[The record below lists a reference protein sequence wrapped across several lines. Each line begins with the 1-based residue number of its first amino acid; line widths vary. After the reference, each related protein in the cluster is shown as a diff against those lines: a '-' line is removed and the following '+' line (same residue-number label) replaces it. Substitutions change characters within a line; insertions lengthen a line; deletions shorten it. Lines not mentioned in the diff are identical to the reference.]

1 MRRAVPASCLAALV
15 LSLLVAQG
23 CAANPGAATRSHD
36 PYRITV
42 EEMAGTSA
50 SNAYEA
56 VQMLRP
62 AWLRSRTLLRGHG
75 PDQRAEIVVILNGSR
90 YGTAESLRNIS
101 VGMIG
106 YMEYLE
112 GGRAQQEFTHQS
124 GRNVGAAILV
134 STSQVAPA
142 ESAPVVL
149 GRSSLPRLG
158 VTVVPVSASLLTP
171 ASGHEASFA
180 SGGWTRTAGAPAARP
195 MSGQAI
201 AEVRAEGPLYLSL
214 ALGSKWGR
222 HSESYTKGL
231 WEYHM
236 EHGSMLMAG
245 LVGYRLGPIRVAA
258 GPAMELTAWE
268 TSLGA
273 CACLEPRKAASRQTG
288 VAASAALAVPITAW
302 LAGELRLEGRHL
314 PVGSADPYPHAPPF
328 EFGWSQVGIGVGIG
342 VGRRGW

>member
-1 MRRAVPASCLAALV
+1 MRRNALAGFPSALV
-15 LSLLVAQG
+15 LSMLVLQG
-23 CAANPGAATRSHD
+23 CALNPGTSTRSHD
-36 PYRITV
+36 PSRITLD
-42 EEMAGTSA
+42 EIAGTSA

-62 AWLRSRTLLRGHG
+62 AWLRTRSLLRGHG

-101 VGMIG
+101 VGMISS
-106 YMEYLE
+106 MEYLD

-134 STSQVAPA
+134 STSQVVRA
-142 ESAPVVL
+142 EPQPVVL

-158 VTVVPVSASLLTP
+158 MTVVPVSASLLTP

-180 SGGWTRTAGAPAARP
+180 SGGWARTAGASAARP
-195 MSGQAI
+195 ISGQAI
-201 AEVRAEGPLYLSL
+201 AEVRADGPLYLSL
-214 ALGSKWGR
+214 ALGSGWGR

-231 WEYHM
+231 WQYHM
-236 EHGSMLMAG
+236 EHGSTLMAG
-245 LVGYRLGPIRVAA
+245 LVGYHLGPIRVAA

-268 TSLGA
+268 TSLGP
-273 CACLEPRKAASRQTG
+273 CACLEPRKAVSRQTG
-288 VAASAALAVPITAW
+288 VAASAALGLPITGW

-314 PVGSADPYPHAPPF
+314 PVGSADPYPHTPPF
-328 EFGWSQVGIGVGIG
+328 EFGGSQLGVGVGIS
-342 VGRRGW
+342 VGRRGR